1 MVKVKVWQDL
11 ELTSIGVF
19 LPCEEDEEKLNIA
32 FKVFSN
38 GGELI
43 YEQEEDIQELY
54 STDLDKMGEL
64 KLTDPIKLLAHRR
77 YYLVVK
83 MGGVACWVG
92 EGGSYLHC
100 LQTERGGVQV
110 VFETPDSEE
119 LGRWKLKMP
128 HLLSVFIIL
137 SF

>member
-1 MVKVKVWQDL
+1 M
-11 ELTSIGVF
+11 
-19 LPCEEDEEKLNIA
+19 
-32 FKVFSN
+32 
-38 GGELI
+38 
-43 YEQEEDIQELY
+43 
-54 STDLDKMGEL
+54 
-64 KLTDPIKLLAHRR
+64 TDPIKLLAHRR

-128 HLLSVFIIL
+128 HFSSVFIIL
-137 SF
+137 SI

>member
-1 MVKVKVWQDL
+1 
-11 ELTSIGVF
+11 
-19 LPCEEDEEKLNIA
+19 
-32 FKVFSN
+32 
-38 GGELI
+38 
-43 YEQEEDIQELY
+43 
-54 STDLDKMGEL
+54 MGEL
-64 KLTDPIKLLAHRR
+64 KMTDPIKLLAHRR

-100 LQTERGGVQV
+100 RRRG
-110 VFETPDSEE
+110 EE

-128 HLLSVFIIL
+128 YFLSVFNIL